1 MEAVLYTRVGDDF
14 RRRSRCSR
22 PRSLP
27 CARPSRRRNSFSDAP
42 AVRDAAQEW
51 LADPQRAKPVLLD
64 VREPWEFETCR
75 IAGSL
80 SMPMRGIPARYHE
93 LKRDA
98 EIVMVCHHGARS
110 FQAGMFLEQMGFT
123 GIINL
128 HGGVAAWARDVDPA
142 MPTY

>member
-1 MEAVLYTRVGDDF
+1 MRQLSATQL
-14 RRRSRCSR
+14 
-22 PRSLP
+22 
-27 CARPSRRRNSFSDAP
+27 
-42 AVRDAAQEW
+42 RDW
-51 LADPQRAKPVLLD
+51 LADAERARPVLVD

-80 SMPMRGIPARYHE
+80 SMPLRGIPARFNE
-93 LKRDA
+93 LQRDD

-123 GIINL
+123 RITNL
-128 HGGVAAWARDVDPA
+128 QGGVAAWARDVDPA